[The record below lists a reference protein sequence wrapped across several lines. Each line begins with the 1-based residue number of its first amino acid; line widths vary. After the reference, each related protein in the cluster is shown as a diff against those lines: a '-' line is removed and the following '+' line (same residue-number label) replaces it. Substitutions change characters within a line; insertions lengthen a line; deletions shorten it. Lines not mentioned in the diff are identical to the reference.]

1 VVNHERIRRA
11 PVESPAQLDGAAN
24 LPNDVA
30 VPEALDLRRGMWFM
44 ATTMNNARIEAL
56 LAEFSVKLATIVR
69 EEARAEVRAAL
80 DLALG
85 GSPTAAGSQKSAPAK
100 ATAPKSASSKAAPSG
115 AAPKAKGAA
124 PKAAAPKAAAP
135 KAAAPKAKPAT
146 FPLVG
151 APAPK
156 KPNPASKKAEAKK
169 AGKRIRRSVADLDR
183 DAGRL
188 VSAVRTAGPQG
199 LLNEAARSQLKMEK
213 TEWQGTLKHALD
225 TKLVRVEGQRRS
237 MRVFV
242 L

>member
-1 VVNHERIRRA
+1 
-11 PVESPAQLDGAAN
+11 
-24 LPNDVA
+24 
-30 VPEALDLRRGMWFM
+30 
-44 ATTMNNARIEAL
+44 MNNARIEAL

-85 GSPTAAGSQKSAPAK
+85 GSPTAAGSKKSAPAK
-100 ATAPKSASSKAAPSG
+100 A
-115 AAPKAKGAA
+115 AA

-135 KAAAPKAKPAT
+135 KAAAPKVTAPKAAAPKAAAPKAPAPKGKPAT

-156 KPNPASKKAEAKK
+156 KPSPASKKAEAKK